1 MENRVRKLLKEEER
15 LRKQIE
21 IANKNSDLADR
32 ARQRV
37 EQDN

>member
-21 IANKNSDLADR
+21 IANKNYDLADR